1 MKIGQIYVLF
11 AVERYTRLKLHNTL
25 PLRTMR
31 GTCSNARIR
40 CRERSLSLPKE
51 IFSLFDTVQV
61 FRSIFQRLLQIE
73 QFASMPRL
81 SEVERGQAI
90 AMLVQGQ
97 GQQQVAAHFGVH
109 IRTIERLVQRLRVT
123 GRVND
128 RPRSGRPRVTT
139 PRQDR
144 FMTLS
149 HLRNRHLTASET
161 ANNTLGS
168 HNRHIHP
175 DTVRNRLRDN
185 GLRARRPYVGLPLT
199 PVRRQRRLA
208 WLQAHSPRNFPMRQW
223 RRVFFTD
230 ESRFTLY
237 RSDGRR
243 RVYRRRGERYT
254 DACVAKRDRFGG
266 GSVCVWGGI
275 SYGFKSPLIV
285 IDGNLTA

>member
-1 MKIGQIYVLF
+1 
-11 AVERYTRLKLHNTL
+11 
-25 PLRTMR
+25 
-31 GTCSNARIR
+31 
-40 CRERSLSLPKE
+40 
-51 IFSLFDTVQV
+51 
-61 FRSIFQRLLQIE
+61 
-73 QFASMPRL
+73 MPRL

-208 WLQAHSPRNFPMRQW
+208 YKHTHHEIFL
-223 RRVFFTD
+223 
-230 ESRFTLY
+230 
-237 RSDGRR
+237 
-243 RVYRRRGERYT
+243 
-254 DACVAKRDRFGG
+254 
-266 GSVCVWGGI
+266 
-275 SYGFKSPLIV
+275 
-285 IDGNLTA
+285 